1 MFEMNGIK
9 WQVVEVEQEKLW
21 NEQRESFKDD
31 GNHILGKCM
40 PFEKKILISQELC
53 YEQKRKTLIH
63 ELTHCYIA
71 SYITFNEKEY
81 TEDDFC
87 DINAN
92 SFDIIQKIVDKIY
105 PMTVEIV
112 TTNIILDGKKI
123 AETIKGQGNVK

>member
-9 WQVVEVEQEKLW
+9 WKVVEVEQKELW
-21 NEQRESFKDD
+21 NEERSAFKDD
-31 GNHILGKCM
+31 GEHIFGKCM
-40 PFEKKILISQELC
+40 PFENKILISQELC

-71 SYITFNEKEY
+71 SYMTFNEKEY

-92 SFDIIQKIVDKIY
+92 SFDIIKKIVDKIY
-105 PMTVEIV
+105 PISTEIV
-112 TTNIILDGKKI
+112 TINTFIDGTKIID
-123 AETIKGQGNVK
+123 TIKEETDVK